1 MPPPSNE
8 LEKQIEAAYDY
19 RGYVTLKFKN
29 GETMEAF
36 VFKREFDNPLMKEDN
51 FIEVFLKGG
60 TEKRQYPIST
70 LQSIELTGEDYA
82 VPFTPPPKN

>member
-1 MPPPSNE
+1 MLSPIKDID
-8 LEKQIEAAYDY
+8 KQVEAAYDF
-19 RGYVTLKFKN
+19 RGYVTLKFKS
-29 GETMEAF
+29 GETVEGF
-36 VFKREFDNPLMKEDN
+36 VFNREFDNPLMKEDN